1 MANNG
6 MSPAYRASIKPD
18 QLEYQLRVTGSKLQ
32 LVNWTT
38 YSVLIWALKASMCC
52 LLLRLTVWR
61 YLSNA
66 TKDHRLIRAMLQEG
80 INMYRRRVY
89 AGLGFIAISWVA
101 VILTLFLS
109 CRPLYKMWQIYP
121 SPGGTFRCSPR

>member
-1 MANNG
+1 MGFEGIHVLPFAQAHCMAICFQCNK
-6 MSPAYRASIKPD
+6 M
-18 QLEYQLRVTGSKLQ
+18 L
-32 LVNWTT
+32 WT
-38 YSVLIWALKASMCC
+38 
-52 LLLRLTVWR
+52 
-61 YLSNA
+61 N
-66 TKDHRLIRAMLQEG
+66 RAMLQEG

-121 SPGGTFRCSPR
+121 DPGGTFRCSTLQTHPRCALQKLT